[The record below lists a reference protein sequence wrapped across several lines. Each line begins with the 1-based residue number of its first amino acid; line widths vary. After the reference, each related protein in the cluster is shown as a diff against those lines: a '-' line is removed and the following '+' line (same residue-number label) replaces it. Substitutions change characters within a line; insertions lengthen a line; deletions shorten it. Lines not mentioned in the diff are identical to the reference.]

1 MSNVEPQK
9 LGLHFEIRHS
19 LFDILRFKYF
29 WLVLGNMQYRVSIG
43 FLLVALMRAISSY
56 AQQPPDEKVVVT
68 ANAYPV
74 PFENLSRAVTVLT
87 REDIK
92 KLPVH
97 SIADVLALATSVDL
111 RPRSPFG
118 LQTDISIRGSDFS
131 QVLVLV
137 DGVRINDSQTGHHNS
152 DFPVQLQDVERIE
165 VLLGPGSSIYGADA
179 FGGIV
184 NIITRREAGQMRG
197 SFSAGQ
203 YGLVAGSFSAGL
215 RKGKLGESIGVSGN
229 GSSGFEFDREFR
241 SVSASSRT
249 SFGTATSLFVSHV
262 NKEFGANGFY
272 GPAPSREWTDQT
284 LVSVERSFDQTFFQ
298 GYFRTHGDRF
308 LYDIRSP
315 ALFESSHRTESAGAL
330 MKRRFHLSDAGSL
343 TLGGEVGGDWIE
355 SNVLGDHAFARTSI
369 FTELQWT
376 FGKKAVFYPGF
387 RFDDY
392 SNFGAA
398 VSPSLSGSWWI
409 LPRIRLRSSVGRAF
423 RIPSFTELYY
433 HDPNNQASDNLKPES
448 AWSAELGT
456 DFVPAKNWLGS
467 FTLFSRRGRN
477 VIDWIRA
484 SPVDKWQSTNIR
496 KLRTNGAEIGLER
509 LLSSRTGLSVHY
521 SRISTA
527 AESIGYNYTSK
538 YVLDYARDSW
548 STSAF
553 FPVPLAL
560 EYRQSLTYK
569 RRADGRS
576 YWLLDGSLE
585 HRFRKITAALDFTN
599 LLDSRYQEVV
609 GVDMPGRWL
618 MFTIRTR

>member
-1 MSNVEPQK
+1 MMFRARVVFNVA
-9 LGLHFEIRHS
+9 
-19 LFDILRFKYF
+19 
-29 WLVLGNMQYRVSIG
+29 M
-43 FLLVALMRAISSY
+43 LLSAITAF

-87 REDIK
+87 QEDIK

-97 SIADVLALATSVDL
+97 SIADVLALAASVDL
-111 RPRSPFG
+111 HARSPFG

-197 SFSAGQ
+197 SFSGGQ
-203 YGLVAGSFSAGL
+203 YGFVDVSFSFGF
-215 RKGKLGESIGVSGN
+215 RKGELQESLSASGN

-241 SVSASSRT
+241 SVAVSSRT
-249 SFGTATSLFVSHV
+249 SFGSGASLFVSHV

-284 LVSVERSFDQTFFQ
+284 LVSVERSFGQTFFQ
-298 GYFRTHGDRF
+298 GYFRTHGDHF
-308 LYDIRSP
+308 IYDIQSP

-330 MKRRFHLSDAGSL
+330 TKTQRHLSDAGTL
-343 TLGGEVGGDWIE
+343 TLGAEVGGDWIE

-369 FTELQWT
+369 FTELQWK
-376 FGKKAVFYPGF
+376 FGKTAVLYPGF
-387 RFDDY
+387 RFDYY

-398 VSPSLSGSWWI
+398 ANPSLSGSWWI
-409 LPRIRLRSSVGRAF
+409 LPRLRIRSSVGRAF

-433 HDPNNQASDNLKPES
+433 RDPNNQASDNLKPES
-448 AWSAELGT
+448 TWSAEFGT
-456 DFVPAKNWLGS
+456 DFVPAKNWVGS
-467 FTLFSRRGRN
+467 VTLFSRRERN
-477 VIDWIRA
+477 VIDWIRS
-484 SPVDKWQSTNIR
+484 SPAEKWSSANIR
-496 KLRTNGAEIGLER
+496 KVHANGAEIGLER
-509 LLSSRTGLSVHY
+509 SLGSHAGLSTHY
-521 SRISTA
+521 SRISTV
-527 AESIGYNYTSK
+527 AESIGYTFISE

-560 EYRQSLTYK
+560 EYRQTLTYK

-576 YWLLDGSLE
+576 YWLLDGGLE
-585 HRFRKITAALDFTN
+585 HRFGRLSAGFEFTN

-618 MFTIRTR
+618 MFSIRTR